1 MTIPVSVAGA
11 GVPLPI
17 TIKHPLALTPCVP
30 AVGRVDL
37 LDGCDYSNGDGL
49 SQIIPDGSCAGLSA
63 NLLQSLCDSVGK

>member
-17 TIKHPLALTPCVP
+17 TIKLPLALTPCVP
-30 AVGRVDL
+30 DVGRVDRL
-37 LDGCDYSNGDGL
+37 MVATIQMETAYRRSF
-49 SQIIPDGSCAGLSA
+49 PMVAGLSA